1 MPCPSFTA
9 GFTTSLNNASAGS
22 CDFVGFLS
30 KVPDLRLVCLPVDGT
45 KFVAGLEASR
55 PLAVVVYRAT
65 TLIFPIGI
73 ADTCVEHL
81 EQAALDANM
90 TE

>member
-1 MPCPSFTA
+1 M
-9 GFTTSLNNASAGS
+9 
-22 CDFVGFLS
+22 
-30 KVPDLRLVCLPVDGT
+30 PVDGT